1 MVAEYLPLI
10 FIAVLIYFWLSNKTN
25 SRNNAL
31 YAGYASILG
40 VTINLLITTF
50 YFHPRPFMENIG
62 KLLIDHVPETSF
74 PSDHTTFMLSLS
86 ITLLLLKETR
96 KTGMLLS
103 VLGLVGGL
111 SRVLCGIHYP
121 FDILGSLLVATIAAL
136 VIILL
141 RSRLIKLNRSL
152 MAIYARVLNA
162 CS

>member
-1 MVAEYLPLI
+1 
-10 FIAVLIYFWLSNKTN
+10 
-25 SRNNAL
+25 
-31 YAGYASILG
+31 
-40 VTINLLITTF
+40 
-50 YFHPRPFMENIG
+50 MENIG